1 MHVPR
6 TISRARHRLERA
18 VRPAVEVGP
27 APVDGVVVDW
37 DVPVPVRDGTVLR
50 VNVFRRSAPG
60 RGWVASTEDSDAPM
74 STPRRTQWLRPG
86 PFPERLLC
94 P

>member
-1 MHVPR
+1 MNY
-6 TISRARHRLERA
+6 
-18 VRPAVEVGP
+18 PATLP
-27 APVDGVVVDW
+27 ICPSTLATYKDGDPITGLQLTVAW
-37 DVPVPVRDGTVLR
+37 QRDGTVLR